1 MQTTHPQQL
10 KATYIGNMAFASLS
24 TDQEGFVLGST
35 SKGIFIKT
43 SGKWINFI
51 STEPFRGPLTI
62 TLPNTVQSLPRI
74 TPQSPVQISS
84 RTLNFPA
91 AGVEISTQ
99 NSIVWQSPLPFGRPL
114 PESKRKERLNNSARK
129 ILFVKKG
136 TGLTSL
142 IPLLLELPDSQHP
155 TSQSRSSLDR
165 NILLLHEWMQSTTQL
180 PTSNSVISL
189 LGAGEGLTPSGDDFV
204 IGLLLAFKR
213 WGNVLL
219 PGQDLQTL
227 TKTVVDAA
235 YKKTTLLSAN
245 LIECAALGQADERLI
260 ASLDWLMSDV
270 SQVSN
275 CLDELLDWGNSS
287 GGDVFVGFAVALSL
301 QQELI

>member
-1 MQTTHPQQL
+1 MQTTHPRQL
-10 KATYIGNMAFASLS
+10 RATYIGNMAFASLS
-24 TDQEGFVLGST
+24 TEQEGFVLGST

-51 STEPFRGPLTI
+51 SVEPSRGPLTI
-62 TLPNTVQSLPRI
+62 TLPNTAQSLQRI
-74 TPQSPVQISS
+74 IPQTPVQISL

-91 AGVEISTQ
+91 AGVEISTR
-99 NSIVWQSPLPFGRPL
+99 NSIVWQSPFPYGQPL
-114 PESKRKERLNNSARK
+114 PEPERKDRLSNTARK
-129 ILFVKKG
+129 ILIAKKG
-136 TGLTSL
+136 IGLTSL
-142 IPLLLELPDSQHP
+142 IPFLLKFPSSHHP
-155 TSQSRSSLDR
+155 NSPARSSLDR
-165 NILLLHEWMQSTTQL
+165 NIILLHERMQSTTQL
-180 PTSNSVISL
+180 PTSNSVICL

-204 IGLLLAFKR
+204 IGLLLALKR

-227 TKTVVDAA
+227 TKTIVDAA

-260 ASLDWLMSDV
+260 AVLDLLMSDV
-270 SQVSN
+270 PQVSN

>member
-1 MQTTHPQQL
+1 MQTTHQRQL
-10 KATYIGNMAFASLS
+10 KAANIGNIAFASLS

-35 SKGIFIKT
+35 SMGIFIKT

-62 TLPNTVQSLPRI
+62 TLQNTGQSLPRI
-74 TPQSPVQISS
+74 APQMPVQISS
-84 RTLNFPA
+84 RILNFPDS
-91 AGVEISTQ
+91 GVGISTQ
-99 NSIVWQSPLPFGRPL
+99 NSILWQSPLPFGQPL
-114 PESKRKERLNNSARK
+114 PESDRKERLSNSARK
-129 ILFVKKG
+129 IMTTKKE
-136 TGLTSL
+136 TGLISL
-142 IPLLLELPDSQHP
+142 IPFLFEFPGSHHPVSQA
-155 TSQSRSSLDR
+155 RSSLDR
-165 NILLLHEWMQSTTQL
+165 NIILLHERMQRTTQL

-204 IGLLLAFKR
+204 MGLLLALKR

-260 ASLDWLMSDV
+260 AALDWLMSDI
-270 SQVSN
+270 SPESS
-275 CLDELLDWGNSS
+275 CLNDLLNWGNSS
-287 GGDVFVGFAVALSL
+287 GSDVFVGFAVALSL
-301 QQELI
+301 QTDLI

>member
-10 KATYIGNMAFASLS
+10 KATNIGNIVFASLS
-24 TDQEGFVLGST
+24 KDQEGFVLGST
-35 SKGIFIKT
+35 SQGIFIKT
-43 SGKWINFI
+43 SGKWLNFV
-51 STEPFRGPLTI
+51 SSEPFRGPLTI
-62 TLPNTVQSLPRI
+62 TLPETGASLQRI
-74 TPQSPVQISS
+74 TPQTPVRISS
-84 RTLNFPA
+84 RTLNFPDA
-91 AGVEISTQ
+91 SVEISTQ
-99 NSIVWQSPLPFGRPL
+99 NSIVWQSPLPFSQPL
-114 PESKRKERLNNSARK
+114 PESERKERLSNSARK
-129 ILFVKKG
+129 ILIAKKE

-142 IPLLLELPDSQHP
+142 LPFLLEFPGSHHP
-155 TSQSRSSLDR
+155 TSQAHSSLDR
-165 NILLLHEWMQSTTQL
+165 NIILLHEQMQRTTRL

-204 IGLLLAFKR
+204 IGLLLTLKR

-260 ASLDWLMSDV
+260 AALDWLTSNIP
-270 SQVSN
+270 QESN
-275 CLDELLDWGNSS
+275 CLDELLGWGNSS

-301 QQELI
+301 QKELT

>member
-1 MQTTHPQQL
+1 MLTTHPQQL
-10 KATYIGNMAFASLS
+10 KAAYIGNMAFASLS
-24 TDQEGFVLGST
+24 SEQEGFVLGST

-51 STEPFRGPLTI
+51 SIEPFRGPLTI
-62 TLPNTVQSLPRI
+62 TLQNSGQSLPRI
-74 TPQSPVQISS
+74 APQMPVQISL
-84 RTLNFPA
+84 RILNFPD

-99 NSIVWQSPLPFGRPL
+99 NSILWQSPIPLGRPL
-114 PESKRKERLNNSARK
+114 PESERKERLNKSARK
-129 ILFVKKG
+129 ILFTKKG

-142 IPLLLELPDSQHP
+142 IPFLLELPDSLHP
-155 TSQSRSSLDR
+155 TPQARSSLDR
-165 NILLLHEWMQSTTQL
+165 NIILLHERMQRTTQL

-204 IGLLLAFKR
+204 MGLLLALKR
-213 WGNVLL
+213 WGNVLF

-227 TKTVVDAA
+227 SKTVVDAA

-260 ASLDWLMSDV
+260 AALDWLMSDI
-270 SQVSN
+270 SPESS
-275 CLDELLDWGNSS
+275 CLNDLLNWGNSS
-287 GGDVFVGFAVALSL
+287 GSDVFVGFAVALSL
-301 QQELI
+301 

>member
-1 MQTTHPQQL
+1 MQTFNQQQL
-10 KATYIGNMAFASLS
+10 EATNIGNMAFASLS
-24 TDQEGFVLGST
+24 KDQEGLVLGST

-43 SGKWINFI
+43 SGKWLNFI

-62 TLPNTVQSLPRI
+62 TLPNTAQSLQHI
-74 TPQSPVQISS
+74 TPQTPVKISS
-84 RTLNFPA
+84 RTLNFPD

-99 NSIVWQSPLPFGRPL
+99 NSILWQSSLPFGQPL
-114 PESKRKERLNNSARK
+114 PESERKERLNNSARK
-129 ILFVKKG
+129 ILIAKKG

-142 IPLLLELPDSQHP
+142 IPFLLEFPGSHHP
-155 TSQSRSSLDR
+155 TSQARSSLDR
-165 NILLLHEWMQSTTQL
+165 NIILLHERMQRTTRP
-180 PTSNSVISL
+180 PTSISVISL

-204 IGLLLAFKR
+204 IGLLLTLKR

-219 PGQDLQTL
+219 PGQDLQML

-260 ASLDWLMSDV
+260 AALDWLMSDV
-270 SQVSN
+270 PQEPY
-275 CLDELLDWGNSS
+275 CLDELLGWGNSS

-301 QQELI
+301 QKELI

>member
-24 TDQEGFVLGST
+24 TEQEGFVLGST

-62 TLPNTVQSLPRI
+62 TLPNTAQSLPRI

-165 NILLLHEWMQSTTQL
+165 NILLLHEWMQRTTQL
-180 PTSNSVISL
+180 PTTNSVISL
-189 LGAGEGLTPSGDDFV
+189 SGAGEGLTPSGDDFI
-204 IGLLLAFKR
+204 IGLLLALKR

-219 PGQDLQTL
+219 PGRDLQTL

-235 YKKTTLLSAN
+235 YKKTTMLSAN
-245 LIECAALGQADERLI
+245 LIECASLGQADERLI

-270 SQVSN
+270 PQVSN

-287 GGDVFVGFAVALSL
+287 GGDVFVGFTVALSL
-301 QQELI
+301 HKELI

>member
-10 KATYIGNMAFASLS
+10 KATNIGNIVFAYLS
-24 TDQEGFVLGST
+24 KDQEGFVLGST

-62 TLPNTVQSLPRI
+62 TLPNTAQSLQHI
-74 TPQSPVQISS
+74 TPQTPVQISS
-84 RTLNFPA
+84 RTLNFPD

-99 NSIVWQSPLPFGRPL
+99 NSIVWQSPLPLGQPL
-114 PESKRKERLNNSARK
+114 PESERKERLSNSARK
-129 ILFVKKG
+129 ILITKKE
-136 TGLTSL
+136 TELTSL
-142 IPLLLELPDSQHP
+142 IPFLLEFPGSHHP
-155 TSQSRSSLDR
+155 TSQARSSLDR
-165 NILLLHEWMQSTTQL
+165 NIILLHERMQRTTRP

-204 IGLLLAFKR
+204 IGLLLTLKR

-219 PGQDLQTL
+219 PGQDLQML
-227 TKTVVDAA
+227 TRTVVDAA

-245 LIECAALGQADERLI
+245 LIECATLGQADERLI
-260 ASLDWLMSDV
+260 AALDWLMSDV
-270 SQVSN
+270 PQEPN
-275 CLDELLDWGNSS
+275 CLDELLGWGNSS

-301 QQELI
+301 QKELI